1 MQPNKQPILKTCQRA
16 GQAVPCGNLS
26 VVILWWRLEDVNG
39 HSVTR
44 EVSKAKH
51 FGAHQRVLNE

>member
-1 MQPNKQPILKTCQRA
+1 MNLFLKHDSQPA
-16 GQAVPCGNLS
+16 GRPARSVPCGNLP

-44 EVSKAKH
+44 VVGKAKH